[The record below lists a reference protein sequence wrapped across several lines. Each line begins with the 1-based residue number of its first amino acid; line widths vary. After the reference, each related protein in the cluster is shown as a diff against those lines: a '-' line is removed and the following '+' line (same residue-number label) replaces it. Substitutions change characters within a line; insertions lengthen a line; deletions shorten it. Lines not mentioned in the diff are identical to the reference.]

1 MFPLF
6 KRCSVEYSAG
16 LNRLTG
22 VTQPEF
28 FIASLIIFAGKRA
41 VLALA
46 TTRSFGGAL
55 I

>member
-1 MFPLF
+1 MFPLL
-6 KRCSVEYSAG
+6 KRCSVEYLAG
-16 LNRLTG
+16 LNRLTIA
-22 VTQPEF
+22 TQPEF

-46 TTRSFGGAL
+46 TTRCFGAL